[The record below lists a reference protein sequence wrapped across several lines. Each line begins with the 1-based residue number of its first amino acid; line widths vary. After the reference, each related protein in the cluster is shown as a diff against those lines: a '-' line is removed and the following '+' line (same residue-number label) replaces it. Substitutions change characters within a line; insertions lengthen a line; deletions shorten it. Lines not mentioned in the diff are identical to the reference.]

1 LNGMVRDGLRPKLA
15 LARRPLFPHIL
26 RQLTEKGPMTEALA
40 LAHELEH
47 APDMLA
53 VSVAAGFPYC
63 DIPDA
68 GFSVYAVA
76 RENAGVAKRAA
87 EKVAD
92 FVWERRA
99 DFHVDLPKAAEA
111 VAAAIAEPSGLTVL
125 VDVGDNL
132 GAGTPGDGTVILA
145 ELLRQR
151 AQGALVLFCD
161 PEAVAAAIKAGV
173 RERVRVAVGGK
184 IDKAHGDPVEIE
196 GVVRTIS
203 DGIFKNIG
211 PMRDGVID
219 DQGRTAVIDAG
230 GVLVV
235 LTERRMPM
243 WNLQQLRAL
252 GIEPT
257 KLRIIVVK
265 AAIAYRAAY
274 VPIAQR
280 IIEVDT
286 PGLAAADVRRF
297 SFKRLKRP
305 MYPLDAI

>member
-1 LNGMVRDGLRPKLA
+1 
-15 LARRPLFPHIL
+15 
-26 RQLTEKGPMTEALA
+26 
-40 LAHELEH
+40 
-47 APDMLA
+47 
-53 VSVAAGFPYC
+53 
-63 DIPDA
+63 
-68 GFSVYAVA
+68 
-76 RENAGVAKRAA
+76 
-87 EKVAD
+87 
-92 FVWERRA
+92 
-99 DFHVDLPKAAEA
+99 LPKAAQA

-145 ELLRQR
+145 ELLRQK

-161 PEAVAAAIKAGV
+161 PEAVAAASKAGV